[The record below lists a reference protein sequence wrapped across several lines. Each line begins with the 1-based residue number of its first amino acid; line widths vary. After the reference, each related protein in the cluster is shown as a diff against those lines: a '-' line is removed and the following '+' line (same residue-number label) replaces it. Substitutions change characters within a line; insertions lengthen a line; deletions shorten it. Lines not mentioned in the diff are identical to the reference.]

1 MEESIFTIVPDEW
14 KSASIISLP
23 DPKMAGNDR
32 KYMVCRERGL
42 FEMMKWDDEVPRSLF
57 IGDNVKKD
65 GSIFMGVCVDPLF
78 LLLPHL
84 EKSRE
89 TQVCSNATTPPPP
102 PPHTQS
108 RALASYPFFCFFLL
122 TPSLPSKNMFVQLEA
137 IIPTDKYSGFRYFDE
152 GSDMAARI
160 DNVLELVCEVR
171 GAGSIRA
178 YRLDDEKLMKWL
190 KAKVMQVALNVED
203 SMLTSTCMKKE
214 IPFHTKL
221 QFSYGVIS
229 TYLGDALAKKLHHE
243 LGLVVVEEKKDVMG
257 EYAGMHALEDYSISS
272 TTDPSG
278 PPKKTPKLTAAQKQL
293 QNVDKKGMKSIA
305 SFFGKKKK

>member
-89 TQVCSNATTPPPP
+89 TQ
-102 PPHTQS
+102 
-108 RALASYPFFCFFLL
+108 
-122 TPSLPSKNMFVQLEA
+122 NMFVQLEA